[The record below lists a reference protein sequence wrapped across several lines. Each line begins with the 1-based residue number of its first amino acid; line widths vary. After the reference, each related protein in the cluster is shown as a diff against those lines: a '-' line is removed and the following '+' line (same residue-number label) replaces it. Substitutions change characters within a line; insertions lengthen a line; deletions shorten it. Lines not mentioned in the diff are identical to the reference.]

1 MKGAIKRTQPVQGEF
16 LSNLFLA
23 REKNGGYRP
32 VINLKILN
40 QVIPFLHFKM
50 ERLSQL
56 KHLIQLDLKM
66 LVFWSR
72 LSTKGDYKVIED
84 SNLSPEKNEHQ
95 SDNIFGRYVDLESH
109 NTRISHESRHSHISP
124 AELGLCSKYNKINFV
139 PMSENRIFGN
149 GDRFNQNDF
158 VIDDHRRYK
167 KLSKLVR
174 TFSVVILQL
183 FWN

>member
-1 MKGAIKRTQPVQGEF
+1 MGLCFGVG
-16 LSNLFLA
+16 LA
-23 REKNGGYRP
+23 PR
-32 VINLKILN
+32 VITKLLKIPISL
-40 QVIPFLHFKM
+40 
-50 ERLSQL
+50 L
-56 KHLIQLDLKM
+56 K
-66 LVFWSR
+66 
-72 LSTKGDYKVIED
+72 
-84 SNLSPEKNEHQ
+84 KNEHQ
-95 SDNIFGRYVDLESH
+95 SDNIFGRYVDLESY